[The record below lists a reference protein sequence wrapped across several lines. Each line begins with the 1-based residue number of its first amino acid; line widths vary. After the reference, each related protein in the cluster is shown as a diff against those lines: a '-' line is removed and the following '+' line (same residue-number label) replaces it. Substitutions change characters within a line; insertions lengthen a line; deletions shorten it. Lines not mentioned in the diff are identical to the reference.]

1 MASNS
6 ELVALARQRLYTNY
20 TPAPIAFV
28 RGSGC
33 ELFDADGRR
42 WLDLCA
48 GVAVS
53 ALGHGH
59 PTLARAIAEQAAS
72 LVHVSNYFYNEPNIR
87 LADALCR
94 RTGFSR
100 AFFCNSG
107 AEANEALL
115 KLARHH
121 HYLRGDKERVRV
133 VAFRHA
139 FHGRTLGALSM
150 TGTPK
155 YTEGFGPL
163 GPVTHVPYGDAD
175 AVERAM
181 GADVCAI
188 IVEPLQGEGGVVP
201 APAGFLAALRA
212 IADARGALLLIDEVQ
227 TGIGRLGRFLGSEGS
242 GAKAD
247 AVALAKGLGGGVPI
261 GAMLTTE
268 ALGRALPPGSHGST
282 FGGNALSCAAA
293 LAVLRVLDDE
303 RVIDGVRAKG
313 EALGAMLHQ
322 VARDLPEVCEG
333 ARGEGL
339 LWGLALRPGLFARE
353 LLTRVQEKG
362 VLLIASGERVL
373 RFAPPLIVST
383 AELEEGV
390 RAVRGVLTEL
400 RDRSLNELSAT
411 SGRP

>member
-1 MASNS
+1 MASNFD
-6 ELVALARQRLYTNY
+6 LVALARQRLYPNY
-20 TPAPIAFV
+20 QPAPIAFV
-28 RGSGC
+28 RGRGC

-53 ALGHGH
+53 VVGHGH
-59 PTLARAIAEQAAS
+59 PTLARAIAQQAAA
-72 LVHVSNYFYNEPNIR
+72 LIHVSNYFYNEPNIR
-87 LADALCR
+87 LANELCR
-94 RTGFSR
+94 RTGFAR

-107 AEANEALL
+107 TEANEALL
-115 KLARHH
+115 KLARR
-121 HYLRGDKERVRV
+121 HYFGRGDKNRVRV
-133 VAFRHA
+133 IAFNHA

-150 TGTPK
+150 TGTTK
-155 YTEGFGPL
+155 YREGFGPL

-175 AVERAM
+175 AVERAI

-201 APAGFLAALRA
+201 APSGFLANLRA
-212 IADARGALLLIDEVQ
+212 IASAHGALLLVDEVQ
-227 TGIGRLGRFLGSEGS
+227 TGIGRLGRLLGSEGS

-268 ALGRALPPGSHGST
+268 ELAGALPPGTHGAT

-293 LAVLRVLDDE
+293 LAVLRVLDE
-303 RVIDGVRAKG
+303 ENVIEGVRAKG
-313 EALGAMLHQ
+313 EALGAMLHK
-322 VARDLPEVCEG
+322 VAADLPDICEG

-339 LWGLALRPGLFARE
+339 LWGLVLKPGFVARD
-353 LLTRVQEKG
+353 LLPRIQEEG
-362 VLLIASGERVL
+362 VLLTASGERVV
-373 RFAPPLIVST
+373 RFSPPLIVSV

-390 RAVRGVLTEL
+390 RAVRGVLDDLMAT
-400 RDRSLNELSAT
+400 RSPASHAAPSL
-411 SGRP
+411 